1 MDIVCD
7 DRWITVK
14 PNGKYNEGRPVKL
27 GDGGEIKAGLGGRF
41 NGQKI
46 GEIGKKSKKKQEA
59 EVKAVSS
66 LEQFRRDAA
75 ERQAKS
81 AAEQQA
87 KHEEFISFSP
97 KKQARLKLKEF
108 HDCFQAAARGDK
120 DYAFDPISPK
130 ALNIFARFMT
140 RKIEDTENPQQI
152 SKTRFFDIKEWRYGD
167 FKQSERDGL
176 LEGGLIEEIE
186 DSWDYKFTKAGKM
199 LARALYADPPD
210 FTKQKAQAAE
220 REKKKEEAR
229 ISKLMAKRVGRT
241 YLNVPYQERWA
252 AKRHGARWDRDIK
265 KWYLPEG
272 KEIHEDIKKYA
283 IDEGLAM
290 DRSMRSFDR
299 NGHLIVERTIITKA
313 AVNQYFGREVPN
325 YESLGL
331 EPEKIYNLLRAPE
344 ELKKALQSFKGVQ
357 LLIKH
362 TPVSADDPHNDLT
375 VGSVGTDIE
384 VEGNDVYASL
394 RVFDKYAIE
403 LIESGKLQELSA
415 GYSYTADMTPGEFNG
430 LPYDGVMRNIHGNH
444 VALVERGRI
453 GRDAIIS
460 DSLPIEFFK
469 KKEDSMK
476 LKKGAVSAIAKKLK
490 EVIAMDDDITPEVVE
505 GVVKTVADNM
515 LSPAPTQKV
524 EDDDEDVYGEDEDE
538 DEDVIEDEDEDES
551 IEEEAEDEE
560 GDCKA
565 KPAMDADAI
574 RAAAVK
580 SVNALWQAREDVKP
594 LVGVVAM
601 DSAEDVYK
609 YALQQKGISTKGVHP
624 SAYKSMVGLLNS
636 SHAAPKVAMD
646 SALNFEEDALTAR
659 FKI

>member
-1 MDIVCD
+1 M
-7 DRWITVK
+7 
-14 PNGKYNEGRPVKL
+14 
-27 GDGGEIKAGLGGRF
+27 
-41 NGQKI
+41 
-46 GEIGKKSKKKQEA
+46 
-59 EVKAVSS
+59 
-66 LEQFRRDAA
+66 
-75 ERQAKS
+75 
-81 AAEQQA
+81 
-87 KHEEFISFSP
+87 
-97 KKQARLKLKEF
+97 
-108 HDCFQAAARGDK
+108 
-120 DYAFDPISPK
+120 
-130 ALNIFARFMT
+130 
-140 RKIEDTENPQQI
+140 
-152 SKTRFFDIKEWRYGD
+152 
-167 FKQSERDGL
+167 
-176 LEGGLIEEIE
+176 
-186 DSWDYKFTKAGKM
+186 
-199 LARALYADPPD
+199 
-210 FTKQKAQAAE
+210 
-220 REKKKEEAR
+220 
-229 ISKLMAKRVGRT
+229 
-241 YLNVPYQERWA
+241 
-252 AKRHGARWDRDIK
+252 
-265 KWYLPEG
+265 
-272 KEIHEDIKKYA
+272 HEDIKKYA

-299 NGHLIVERTIITKA
+299 NGHLIVKRTIITKA
-313 AVNQYFGREVPN
+313 SVNPYFGREIPN

-331 EPEKIYNLLRAPE
+331 EPDKIYNLLRDPK
-344 ELKKALQSFKGVQ
+344 ELEKALSSFKGVQ

-430 LPYDGVMRNIHGNH
+430 QGYDGVMRNIHGNH

-460 DSLPIEFFK
+460 DGLPIELM
-469 KKEDSMK
+469 ESSMK
-476 LKKGAVSAIAKKLK
+476 LKKGAIDAIAAKLK
-490 EVIAMDDDITPEVVE
+490 PIVAMDGDITSDIVE
-505 GVVKTVADNM
+505 GVIKTVADNM
-515 LSPAPTQKV
+515 LPQSPEA
-524 EDDDEDVYGEDEDE
+524 EDEAEEATEAE
-538 DEDVIEDEDEDES
+538 DEVAED
-551 IEEEAEDEE
+551 EDEE

-580 SVNALWQAREDVKP
+580 SVNALWHAREDVKP